1 MNKEKLTQ
9 ALTSVMYDLADKA
22 RKPSEYPDANRKYNA
37 LRYVIKN
44 IDKL

>member
-1 MNKEKLTQ
+1 MTKEKLTQ
-9 ALTSVMYDLADKA
+9 ALTSVMYDLGDKA
-22 RKPSEYPDANRKYNA
+22 RKPSEYPDAMSEYKA